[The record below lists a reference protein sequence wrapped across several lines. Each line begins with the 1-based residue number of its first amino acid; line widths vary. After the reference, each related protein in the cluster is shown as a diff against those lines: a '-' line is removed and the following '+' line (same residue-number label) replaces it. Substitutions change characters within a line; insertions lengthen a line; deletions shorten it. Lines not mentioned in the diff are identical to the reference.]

1 MIKSMTGFGR
11 AELKG
16 EEKTILVEIRSLN
29 NKYLKINTKIPESL
43 TDFEERIGKLIR
55 KEMLRGTINLTLEYK
70 TSEQELK
77 CFINKDVLK
86 NYYSSVCEIRE
97 EISSKQDVS
106 LEKLISL
113 PGVLEFK
120 KDTGNAEVTDGLWLE
135 LEKAIKLAIDDLNHM
150 KGVEGRNLQLEIEKW
165 TNRISLLLDKIET
178 RSANVVSGYRDRI
191 QERIVSLLEG
201 TEIKIDKSDL
211 YKEVAIF
218 ADRCDISEEL
228 GRLRSHLLLLNDVM
242 ENEEPTGRKLEFIVQ
257 EMFREAN
264 TIAAKANNADI
275 IKDVIDVKTEIE
287 RTKEQVFNVE

>member
-1 MIKSMTGFGR
+1 MTGFGR

-16 EEKTILVEIRSLN
+16 EENTILVEIRSLN
-29 NKYLKINTKIPESL
+29 NKYLKINTKIPEPL
-43 TDFEERIGKLIR
+43 TDFEERIGKLIK
-55 KEMLRGTINLTLEYK
+55 KEMFRGTVNLTLEYK
-70 TSEQELK
+70 TSEQEPK

-86 NYYSSVCEIRE
+86 KYYSAVCETRE
-97 EISSKQDVS
+97 EISSTLDVS

-120 KDTGNAEVTDGLWLE
+120 KDTGNGKVTDDLWLE
-135 LEKAIKLAIDDLNHM
+135 LEKSIKLAIDDMDRM
-150 KGVEGRNLQLEIEKW
+150 KGAEGRNLQLEIEKW
-165 TNRISLLLDKIET
+165 TNQISLLLDKIET
-178 RSANVVSGYRDRI
+178 KSANVVSGYRDRLH
-191 QERIVSLLEG
+191 ERISSLLEG
-201 TEIKIDKSDL
+201 AEIKIDKSDL

>member
-16 EEKTILVEIRSLN
+16 EENTILVEIRSLN
-29 NKYLKINTKIPESL
+29 NKYLKINTKIPEPL
-43 TDFEERIGKLIR
+43 TDFEERIGKLIK
-55 KEMLRGTINLTLEYK
+55 KEMFRGTVNLTLEYK
-70 TSEQELK
+70 TAEQEPK

-86 NYYSSVCEIRE
+86 KYYSSVCETRE
-97 EISSKQDVS
+97 EISSTQDVS

-120 KDTGNAEVTDGLWLE
+120 KDTGNGKVTDDLWLE
-135 LEKAIKLAIDDLNHM
+135 LEKSIKLAIDDLNQM
-150 KGVEGRNLQLEIEKW
+150 KGAEGRNLQLEIEKW
-165 TNRISLLLDKIET
+165 TNQISLLLDKIET
-178 RSANVVSGYRDRI
+178 KSANVVSGYRDRI
-191 QERIVSLLEG
+191 HERISSLLEG

>member
-1 MIKSMTGFGR
+1 MTGFGR

-16 EEKTILVEIRSLN
+16 EENTILVEIRSLN

-43 TDFEERIGKLIR
+43 TDFEERIGKLIK
-55 KEMLRGTINLTLEYK
+55 KEMFRGTVNLTLEYK
-70 TSEQELK
+70 TFEQEPK

-86 NYYSSVCEIRE
+86 KYYSSVCETRE
-97 EISSKQDVS
+97 EISSTQDVS

-120 KDTGNAEVTDGLWLE
+120 KDTGNGKVTDDLWLE
-135 LEKAIKLAIDDLNHM
+135 LEKSIKLAIDDLNQM
-150 KGVEGRNLQLEIEKW
+150 KGAEGRNLQLEIEKW
-165 TNRISLLLDKIET
+165 TNQISLLLDKIET
-178 RSANVVSGYRDRI
+178 KSANVVSGYRDRI
-191 QERIVSLLEG
+191 HERISSLLEG

>member
-1 MIKSMTGFGR
+1 MTGFGR

-16 EEKTILVEIRSLN
+16 EENTILVEIRSLN
-29 NKYLKINTKIPESL
+29 NKYLKINTKIPELL
-43 TDFEERIGKLIR
+43 TDFEERIGKLLK
-55 KEMLRGTINLTLEYK
+55 KEMFRGTVNLTLEYK
-70 TSEQELK
+70 TSEQEPK

-86 NYYSSVCEIRE
+86 KYYNSVCETRE
-97 EISSKQDVS
+97 EISSTQDVS

-120 KDTGNAEVTDGLWLE
+120 KDTGNGKVTDDLWLE
-135 LEKAIKLAIDDLNHM
+135 LEKSIKLAIDDLKHM

-165 TNRISLLLDKIET
+165 TNQISLLLDKIET

-191 QERIVSLLEG
+191 QERIASLLEG

-211 YKEVAIF
+211 YKEIAIF

-242 ENEEPTGRKLEFIVQ
+242 KNEEPIGRKLEFIVQ

-275 IKDVIDVKTEIE
+275 IEDVIDVKTEIE
-287 RTKEQVFNVE
+287 RIKEQVFNVE

>member
-1 MIKSMTGFGR
+1 MTGFGR

-16 EEKTILVEIRSLN
+16 EENTILVEIRSLN

-43 TDFEERIGKLIR
+43 TDFEERIGKLIK
-55 KEMLRGTINLTLEYK
+55 KEMFRGTVNLTLEYK
-70 TSEQELK
+70 TSEQEPK

-86 NYYSSVCEIRE
+86 KYYSAVCETRE
-97 EISSKQDVS
+97 EISSTQDVS

-120 KDTGNAEVTDGLWLE
+120 KDTGNGKVTDDLWLE
-135 LEKAIKLAIDDLNHM
+135 LEKSIKLAIDDMDRM
-150 KGVEGRNLQLEIEKW
+150 KGAEGRNLQLEIEKW
-165 TNRISLLLDKIET
+165 TSQISLLLDKIEAK
-178 RSANVVSGYRDRI
+178 SANVVSGYRDRI
-191 QERIVSLLEG
+191 HERISSLLEG

>member
-1 MIKSMTGFGR
+1 MTGFGR

-16 EEKTILVEIRSLN
+16 EENTILVEIRSLN
-29 NKYLKINTKIPESL
+29 NKYLKINTKIPEPL
-43 TDFEERIGKLIR
+43 TDFEERIGKLIK
-55 KEMLRGTINLTLEYK
+55 KEMFRGTVNLTLEYK
-70 TSEQELK
+70 TFEQEPK

-86 NYYSSVCEIRE
+86 KYYNSVCETRE
-97 EISSKQDVS
+97 EISSTQDVS

-120 KDTGNAEVTDGLWLE
+120 KDTGNGKVTDDLWLE
-135 LEKAIKLAIDDLNHM
+135 LEKSIKLAIDDLNQM
-150 KGVEGRNLQLEIEKW
+150 KGAEGRNLQLEIEKW
-165 TNRISLLLDKIET
+165 TNQISLLLNKIET
-178 RSANVVSGYRDRI
+178 KSANVVSGYRDRI
-191 QERIVSLLEG
+191 HERISSLLEG

>member
-16 EEKTILVEIRSLN
+16 EENTILVEIRSLN
-29 NKYLKINTKIPESL
+29 NKYLKINTKIPELL
-43 TDFEERIGKLIR
+43 TDFEERIGKLLK
-55 KEMLRGTINLTLEYK
+55 KEMFRGTVNLTLEYK
-70 TSEQELK
+70 TSGQEPK

-86 NYYSSVCEIRE
+86 KYYNSVCETRE
-97 EISSKQDVS
+97 EISSTQDVS

-120 KDTGNAEVTDGLWLE
+120 KDTGNGKVTDDLWLE
-135 LEKAIKLAIDDLNHM
+135 LEKSIKLAIDDLKHM

-165 TNRISLLLDKIET
+165 TNQISLLLDKIET

-191 QERIVSLLEG
+191 QERIASLLEG

-211 YKEVAIF
+211 YKEIAIF

-242 ENEEPTGRKLEFIVQ
+242 KNEEPIGRKLEFIVQ

-275 IKDVIDVKTEIE
+275 IEDVIDVKTEIE
-287 RTKEQVFNVE
+287 RIKEQVFNVE

>member
-1 MIKSMTGFGR
+1 MTGFGR

-43 TDFEERIGKLIR
+43 TDFEERIGKLIK
-55 KEMLRGTINLTLEYK
+55 KEMFRGTVNLTLEYK
-70 TSEQELK
+70 TFEQEPK

-86 NYYSSVCEIRE
+86 KYYSSVCETRE
-97 EISSKQDVS
+97 EISSTQDVS

-120 KDTGNAEVTDGLWLE
+120 KDTGNGKVTDDLWLE
-135 LEKAIKLAIDDLNHM
+135 LEKSIKLAIDDLNQM
-150 KGVEGRNLQLEIEKW
+150 KGAEGRNLQLEIEKW
-165 TNRISLLLDKIET
+165 TNQISLLLDKIET
-178 RSANVVSGYRDRI
+178 KSANVVSGYRDRI
-191 QERIVSLLEG
+191 QERIASLLEG
-201 TEIKIDKSDL
+201 TEIKIDKNDL

>member
-1 MIKSMTGFGR
+1 MTGFGR

-16 EEKTILVEIRSLN
+16 EENTILVEIRSLN

-43 TDFEERIGKLIR
+43 TDFEERIGKLIK
-55 KEMLRGTINLTLEYK
+55 KEMFRGTVNLTLEYK
-70 TSEQELK
+70 TFEQEPK

-86 NYYSSVCEIRE
+86 KYYSSVCETRE
-97 EISSKQDVS
+97 EISSTQDVS

-120 KDTGNAEVTDGLWLE
+120 KDTGNGKVTDDLWLE
-135 LEKAIKLAIDDLNHM
+135 LEKSIKLAIDDLNQM
-150 KGVEGRNLQLEIEKW
+150 KGAEGRNLQLEIEKW
-165 TNRISLLLDKIET
+165 TNQISLLLDKIET

-191 QERIVSLLEG
+191 QERIASLLEG

-275 IKDVIDVKTEIE
+275 IEDVIEVKTEIE
-287 RTKEQVFNVE
+287 RIKEQVFNVE

>member
-11 AELKG
+11 AELKD
-16 EEKTILVEIRSLN
+16 EEKMILVEIRSLN
-29 NKYLKINTKIPESL
+29 NKYIKINTKIPESL

-70 TSEQELK
+70 TSEQEPK
-77 CFINKDVLK
+77 CFINKDVLRE
-86 NYYSSVCEIRE
+86 YYSSICEARE
-97 EISSKQDVS
+97 EISSEQDIS

-120 KDTGNAEVTDGLWLE
+120 KDVGNGKVTEDLWLE
-135 LEKAIKLAIDDLNHM
+135 LEKSIKLAIEDLKHM
-150 KGVEGRNLQLEIEKW
+150 KEVEGRNLQLEIEKW
-165 TNRISLLLDKIET
+165 KKRISLLLDKIET
-178 RSANVVSGYRDRI
+178 KSANAVPEYRDRI
-191 QERIVSLLEG
+191 QERISSLLEG
-201 TEIKIDKSDL
+201 TEIKIEKNDL
-211 YKEVAIF
+211 YREVAIF

-275 IKDVIDVKTEIE
+275 IKDVIEVKTEIE
-287 RTKEQVFNVE
+287 RIKEQVFNVE

>member
-11 AELKG
+11 SELKG

-43 TDFEERIGKLIR
+43 TDFEERIGKLIK
-55 KEMLRGTINLTLEYK
+55 KEMFRGTVNLTLEYK
-70 TSEQELK
+70 TSEQEPK

-86 NYYSSVCEIRE
+86 KYYSSVCETRE
-97 EISSKQDVS
+97 EISSTQDVS

-120 KDTGNAEVTDGLWLE
+120 KDTGNGKVADDVWLE
-135 LEKAIKLAIDDLNHM
+135 LEKSIKLAIDDLNQM
-150 KGVEGRNLQLEIEKW
+150 KGAEGRNLQLEIEKW
-165 TNRISLLLDKIET
+165 TNQISLLLDKIET
-178 RSANVVSGYRDRI
+178 KSANVVSGYRDRI
-191 QERIVSLLEG
+191 QERIASLLEG
-201 TEIKIDKSDL
+201 TEIKIDKNDL

>member
-16 EEKTILVEIRSLN
+16 EEKAILVEIRSLN

-43 TDFEERIGKLIR
+43 SDFEEKIGKLLR
-55 KEMLRGTINLTLEYK
+55 DKMLRGTINLTLEHK
-70 TSEQELK
+70 TSEQEPK

-86 NYYSSVCEIRE
+86 RYYSSVCETQE
-97 EISSKQDVS
+97 EISSKQDIS

-120 KDTGNAEVTDGLWLE
+120 KDGGNGKVTDDLWLE
-135 LEKAIKLAIDDLNHM
+135 LEKSIKLAIDDLNHM
-150 KGVEGRNLQLEIEKW
+150 KVVEGKNIQLEIEKW
-165 TNRISLLLDKIET
+165 GTHISLLLDKIET
-178 RSANVVSGYRDRI
+178 MSANVVPKYRDRI
-191 QERIVSLLEG
+191 QERISSLLEG
-201 TEIKIDKSDL
+201 REIKVEKSDL
-211 YKEVAIF
+211 YKEIAIF

-228 GRLRSHLLLLNDVM
+228 GRLRSHLLLLDNVM

-264 TIAAKANNADI
+264 TMAAKANDADI
-275 IKDVIDVKTEIE
+275 IKDVIEVKTEIE
-287 RTKEQVFNVE
+287 RIKEQVFNVE

>member
-16 EEKTILVEIRSLN
+16 DERTILVEIRSLN

-43 TDFEERIGKLIR
+43 TNFEERIGKLIR
-55 KEMLRGTINLTLEYK
+55 KEVLRGTVNLTLDYK
-70 TSEQELK
+70 TSEQEPK

-86 NYYSSVCEIRE
+86 RYYSSVCETRE
-97 EISSKQDVS
+97 EISSKQDIS

-120 KDTGNAEVTDGLWLE
+120 KDVGNGNVSDDLWSE
-135 LEKAIKLAIDDLNHM
+135 LEKSIKLAIVDLNHM
-150 KGVEGRNLQLEIEKW
+150 KEVEGRNLQLEIEKW
-165 TNRISLLLDKIET
+165 KNNIFLLLGKIEAK
-178 RSANVVSGYRDRI
+178 SVNLVPEYRDRI
-191 QERIVSLLEG
+191 QERISSLLEG
-201 TEIKIDKSDL
+201 TEIKIEKDDL

-242 ENEEPTGRKLEFIVQ
+242 KNEEPTGRKLEFIVQ

-264 TIAAKANNADI
+264 TIAAKANNAEI
-275 IKDVIDVKTEIE
+275 IKDVIDVKMEIE
-287 RTKEQVFNVE
+287 RIKEQVFNVE

>member
-1 MIKSMTGFGR
+1 MTGFGR

-16 EEKTILVEIRSLN
+16 EENTILVEIRSLN
-29 NKYLKINTKIPESL
+29 NKYLKINTKIPEPL
-43 TDFEERIGKLIR
+43 TDFEERIGKLIK
-55 KEMLRGTINLTLEYK
+55 KEMFRGTVNLTLEYK
-70 TSEQELK
+70 TFEQEPK

-86 NYYSSVCEIRE
+86 KYYSSVCETRE
-97 EISSKQDVS
+97 EISSTQDVS

-120 KDTGNAEVTDGLWLE
+120 KDTGNGKVTDDLWLE
-135 LEKAIKLAIDDLNHM
+135 LEKSIKLAIDDLNQM
-150 KGVEGRNLQLEIEKW
+150 KGAEGRNLQLEIEKW
-165 TNRISLLLDKIET
+165 TNQISLLLDKIET
-178 RSANVVSGYRDRI
+178 KSANVVSGYRDRI
-191 QERIVSLLEG
+191 HERISSLLEG

-242 ENEEPTGRKLEFIVQ
+242 ENEAPTGRKLEFIVQ

>member
-1 MIKSMTGFGR
+1 MTGFGR

-43 TDFEERIGKLIR
+43 TDFEERIGKLIK
-55 KEMLRGTINLTLEYK
+55 KEMFRGTVNLTLEYK
-70 TSEQELK
+70 TAEQEPK

-86 NYYSSVCEIRE
+86 KYYSSVCETRE
-97 EISSKQDVS
+97 EISSTQDVS

-120 KDTGNAEVTDGLWLE
+120 KDTENGKVADSVWLE
-135 LEKAIKLAIDDLNHM
+135 LEKSIKFAIDDLNQM
-150 KGVEGRNLQLEIEKW
+150 KGAEGRNLQLEIEKW
-165 TNRISLLLDKIET
+165 TNQISLLLDKIET
-178 RSANVVSGYRDRI
+178 KSANVVSGYRDRI
-191 QERIVSLLEG
+191 QERIASLLEG
-201 TEIKIDKSDL
+201 TEIKIDKNDL

>member
-1 MIKSMTGFGR
+1 MTGFGR

-16 EEKTILVEIRSLN
+16 EENTILVEIRSLN
-29 NKYLKINTKIPESL
+29 NKYLKINTKIPELL
-43 TDFEERIGKLIR
+43 TDFEERIGKLLK
-55 KEMLRGTINLTLEYK
+55 KEMFRGTVNLTLEYK
-70 TSEQELK
+70 TSEQEPK

-86 NYYSSVCEIRE
+86 KYYNSVCETRE
-97 EISSKQDVS
+97 EISSTQDVS

-120 KDTGNAEVTDGLWLE
+120 KDTGNGKVTDDLWLE
-135 LEKAIKLAIDDLNHM
+135 LEKSIKLAIDDLKHM

-165 TNRISLLLDKIET
+165 TNQISLLLDKIET

-191 QERIVSLLEG
+191 QERIASLLEG

-211 YKEVAIF
+211 YKEIAIF

-242 ENEEPTGRKLEFIVQ
+242 ENEEPIGRKLEFIVQ

-275 IKDVIDVKTEIE
+275 IEDVIDVKTEIE
-287 RTKEQVFNVE
+287 RIKEQVFNVE

>member
-97 EISSKQDVS
+97 EISSKQDIS

-191 QERIVSLLEG
+191 HERIVSLLEG

>member
-1 MIKSMTGFGR
+1 MTGFGR

-29 NKYLKINTKIPESL
+29 NKYLKINTKIPDSL
-43 TDFEERIGKLIR
+43 TDFEERIGKLIK
-55 KEMLRGTINLTLEYK
+55 KEMFRGTVNLTLEYK
-70 TSEQELK
+70 ASEQEPK

-86 NYYSSVCEIRE
+86 KYYSSVCETRE

-120 KDTGNAEVTDGLWLE
+120 KDTGNGEVTDDLWLE
-135 LEKAIKLAIDDLNHM
+135 LEKSIKLAIDDMDRM
-150 KGVEGRNLQLEIEKW
+150 KGAEGKNLQLEIEKW
-165 TNRISLLLDKIET
+165 TNQISLLLNKIEAK
-178 RSANVVSGYRDRI
+178 SANVVSEYRDRI
-191 QERIVSLLEG
+191 QERIASLLEG

-242 ENEEPTGRKLEFIVQ
+242 KNEEPIGRKLEFIVQ

-275 IKDVIDVKTEIE
+275 IEDVIEVKTEIE
-287 RTKEQVFNVE
+287 RIKEQVFNVE

>member
-16 EEKTILVEIRSLN
+16 EENTILVEIRSLN
-29 NKYLKINTKIPESL
+29 NKYLKINTKIPELL
-43 TDFEERIGKLIR
+43 TDFEERIGKLLK
-55 KEMLRGTINLTLEYK
+55 KEMFRGTVNLTLEYK
-70 TSEQELK
+70 TSEQEPK

-86 NYYSSVCEIRE
+86 KYYSSVCETRE

-120 KDTGNAEVTDGLWLE
+120 KDTGNGKVTDDLWLE
-135 LEKAIKLAIDDLNHM
+135 LEKSIKLAIDDLNQM
-150 KGVEGRNLQLEIEKW
+150 KGAEGRNLQLEIEKW
-165 TNRISLLLDKIET
+165 TNQISLLLNKIET
-178 RSANVVSGYRDRI
+178 KSANVVSGYRDRI
-191 QERIVSLLEG
+191 HERISSLLEG

-211 YKEVAIF
+211 YKEIAIF

>member
-1 MIKSMTGFGR
+1 MTGFGR

-16 EEKTILVEIRSLN
+16 EENTILVEIRSLN

-43 TDFEERIGKLIR
+43 TDFEERIGKLIK
-55 KEMLRGTINLTLEYK
+55 KEMFRGTVNLTLEYK
-70 TSEQELK
+70 TFEQEPK

-86 NYYSSVCEIRE
+86 KYYSSVCETRE
-97 EISSKQDVS
+97 EISSTLDVS

-120 KDTGNAEVTDGLWLE
+120 KDTGNGKVTDDLWLE
-135 LEKAIKLAIDDLNHM
+135 LEKSIKLAIDDLNQM
-150 KGVEGRNLQLEIEKW
+150 KGAEGRNLQLEIEKW
-165 TNRISLLLDKIET
+165 TNQISLLLDKIET
-178 RSANVVSGYRDRI
+178 KSANVVSGYRDRI
-191 QERIVSLLEG
+191 HERISSLLEG

>member
-1 MIKSMTGFGR
+1 MTGFGR

-16 EEKTILVEIRSLN
+16 DERTILVEIRSLN

-43 TDFEERIGKLIR
+43 TNFEERIGKLIR
-55 KEMLRGTINLTLEYK
+55 KEVLRGTVNLTLDYK
-70 TSEQELK
+70 TSEQEPK

-86 NYYSSVCEIRE
+86 RYYSSVCETRE
-97 EISSKQDVS
+97 EISSKQDIS

-120 KDTGNAEVTDGLWLE
+120 KDVGNGNVSDDLWSE
-135 LEKAIKLAIDDLNHM
+135 LEKSIKLAIVDLNHM
-150 KGVEGRNLQLEIEKW
+150 KEVEGRNLQLEIEKW
-165 TNRISLLLDKIET
+165 KNNIFLLLGKIEAK
-178 RSANVVSGYRDRI
+178 SVNLVPEYRDRI
-191 QERIVSLLEG
+191 QERISSLLEG
-201 TEIKIDKSDL
+201 TEIKIEKDDL

-242 ENEEPTGRKLEFIVQ
+242 KNEEPTGRKLEFIVQ

-264 TIAAKANNADI
+264 TIAAKANNAEI
-275 IKDVIDVKTEIE
+275 IKDVIDVKMEIE
-287 RTKEQVFNVE
+287 RIKEQVFNVE

>member
-1 MIKSMTGFGR
+1 MTGFGR

-43 TDFEERIGKLIR
+43 TDFEERIGKLIK
-55 KEMLRGTINLTLEYK
+55 KEMFRGTVNLTLEYK
-70 TSEQELK
+70 TSEQEPK

-86 NYYSSVCEIRE
+86 KYYSSVCETRE
-97 EISSKQDVS
+97 EISSTQDVS

-120 KDTGNAEVTDGLWLE
+120 KDTGNGKVADDVWLE
-135 LEKAIKLAIDDLNHM
+135 LEKSIKLAIDDLNQM
-150 KGVEGRNLQLEIEKW
+150 KGAEGRNLQLEIEKW
-165 TNRISLLLDKIET
+165 TNQISLLLDKIET
-178 RSANVVSGYRDRI
+178 KSANVVSGYRDRI
-191 QERIVSLLEG
+191 QERIASLLEG
-201 TEIKIDKSDL
+201 TEIKIDKNDL

>member
-1 MIKSMTGFGR
+1 MTGFGR

-16 EEKTILVEIRSLN
+16 EENTILVEIRSLN
-29 NKYLKINTKIPESL
+29 NKYLKINTKIPEPL
-43 TDFEERIGKLIR
+43 TDFEERIGKLIK
-55 KEMLRGTINLTLEYK
+55 KEMFRGTVNLTLEYK
-70 TSEQELK
+70 TSEQEPK

-86 NYYSSVCEIRE
+86 KYYSAVCETRE
-97 EISSKQDVS
+97 EISSTLDVS

-120 KDTGNAEVTDGLWLE
+120 KDTGNGKVTDDLWLE
-135 LEKAIKLAIDDLNHM
+135 LEKSIKLAIDDMDRM
-150 KGVEGRNLQLEIEKW
+150 KGAEGRNLQLEIEKW
-165 TNRISLLLDKIET
+165 TNQISLLLDKIET
-178 RSANVVSGYRDRI
+178 KSANVVSGYRDRI
-191 QERIVSLLEG
+191 HERISSLLEG

>member
-43 TDFEERIGKLIR
+43 TDFEERIGKLIK
-55 KEMLRGTINLTLEYK
+55 KEMFRGTVNLTLEYK
-70 TSEQELK
+70 TSEQEPK

-86 NYYSSVCEIRE
+86 KYYSSVCETRE
-97 EISSKQDVS
+97 EISSTQDVS

-120 KDTGNAEVTDGLWLE
+120 KDTGNGKVADDVWLE
-135 LEKAIKLAIDDLNHM
+135 LEKSIKLAIDDLNQM
-150 KGVEGRNLQLEIEKW
+150 KGAEGRNLQLEIEKW
-165 TNRISLLLDKIET
+165 TNQISLLLDKIET
-178 RSANVVSGYRDRI
+178 KSANVVSGYRDRI
-191 QERIVSLLEG
+191 QERIASLLEG

-211 YKEVAIF
+211 YKEIAIF

-275 IKDVIDVKTEIE
+275 IEDVIEVKTEIE
-287 RTKEQVFNVE
+287 RIKEQVFNVE

>member
-1 MIKSMTGFGR
+1 MTGFGR

-16 EEKTILVEIRSLN
+16 EENTILVEIRSLN

-43 TDFEERIGKLIR
+43 TDFEERIGKLIK
-55 KEMLRGTINLTLEYK
+55 KEMFRGTVNLTLEYK
-70 TSEQELK
+70 TSEQEPK

-86 NYYSSVCEIRE
+86 KYYSSVCETRE
-97 EISSKQDVS
+97 EISSTQDVS

-120 KDTGNAEVTDGLWLE
+120 KDTGNGKVTDDLWLE
-135 LEKAIKLAIDDLNHM
+135 LKKSIKLAIDDLNQM
-150 KGVEGRNLQLEIEKW
+150 KGAEGRNLQLEIEKW
-165 TNRISLLLDKIET
+165 TNQISLLLDKIET
-178 RSANVVSGYRDRI
+178 KSANVVSGYRDRI
-191 QERIVSLLEG
+191 QERIASLLEG
-201 TEIKIDKSDL
+201 TEIKIDKNDL

>member
-43 TDFEERIGKLIR
+43 TDFEERIGKLIK
-55 KEMLRGTINLTLEYK
+55 KEMFRGTVNLTLEYK
-70 TSEQELK
+70 TSEQEPK

-86 NYYSSVCEIRE
+86 KYYSSVCETRE
-97 EISSKQDVS
+97 EISSTQDVS

-120 KDTGNAEVTDGLWLE
+120 KDTGNGKVTDDLWLE
-135 LEKAIKLAIDDLNHM
+135 LEKSIKLAIDDLNQM
-150 KGVEGRNLQLEIEKW
+150 KGAEGRNLQLEIEKW
-165 TNRISLLLDKIET
+165 TNQISLLLDKIET
-178 RSANVVSGYRDRI
+178 KSANVVSGYRDRI
-191 QERIVSLLEG
+191 HERISSLLEG